1 MTTIPEKTLTETC
14 RPSAETD
21 RRLMAGAI
29 ALAWRGVGRTAPNPA
44 VGAVVYQPW
53 SGQIVGRGWTQPG
66 GRPHAEPVALA
77 RAGEAARGATL
88 YVTLEPCAHHGRTPP
103 CTDAIIAAGIA
114 RVVHGI
120 TDPDPRVAGR
130 GLRLLQEAGI
140 ETGTSVLRDLAREVT
155 IGHILRVSE
164 RRPHI
169 TLKIAV
175 DGQGR
180 VPEGREGKP
189 TWVTGAMARA
199 RGHLMRAEADAILVG
214 RGTAEADDPGLD
226 CRLPG
231 VSDQSPLPV
240 VLSASARLSSGLEL
254 FAQDRTAPRPIVFVG
269 ADAGQDARA
278 ALEDRGIELVE
289 VGVVGGRLWIPAV
302 LEALVERGITRL
314 LVEGGPAIWHAFD
327 RAGMVDEVALFRGGR
342 GRERPFD
349 SVEARQMLAGYVSL
363 TPLEVKERLHLGDD
377 DLVRYVRP

>member
-1 MTTIPEKTLTETC
+1 MTET
-14 RPSAETD
+14 RWPTDETD

-29 ALAWRGVGRTAPNPA
+29 ALALRGVGRTAPNPA

-53 SGQIVGRGWTQPG
+53 TGEIVGRGWTQPG
-66 GRPHAEPVALA
+66 GRPHAEPEALR

-103 CTDAIIAAGIA
+103 CTDAIIASGIA
-114 RVVHGI
+114 RVVHGV

-130 GLRLLQEAGI
+130 GLRLLEEAGI
-140 ETGTSVLRDLAREVT
+140 KTGTSVLRDRAHEVT

-164 RRPHI
+164 RRPFI
-169 TLKIAV
+169 SLKIAV
-175 DGQGR
+175 DAEGR
-180 VPEGREGKP
+180 VPDGRSGKP
-189 TWVTGAMARA
+189 TWVTGKLARA
-199 RGHLMRAEADAILVG
+199 RGHLMRAEAEAILIG

-231 VSDQSPLPV
+231 LGDQSPLPV
-240 VLSASARLSSGLEL
+240 VLSASARLSPGLRL
-254 FAQDRTAPRPIVFVG
+254 FGPDRVAPRPIVFVG
-269 ADAGQDARA
+269 AEADPAARA
-278 ALEDRGIELVE
+278 ALEARGIELGE
-289 VGVVGGRLWIPAV
+289 VGTVGCRLWIPAI

-349 SVEARQMLAGYVSL
+349 SVAARQMLARYVSL
-363 TPLEVKERLHLGDD
+363 TPLQMRERLHLGDD
-377 DLVRYVRP
+377 DLIRYVRS

>member
-1 MTTIPEKTLTETC
+1 MTRTE
-14 RPSAETD
+14 PVSDATD

-53 SGQIVGRGWTQPG
+53 SGEIVGRGWTQPG

-77 RAGEAARGATL
+77 DAGAAARGATL

-103 CTDAIIAAGIA
+103 CTEAIIAAGIA

-130 GLRLLQEAGI
+130 GLRQLAEAGI
-140 ETGTSVLRDLAREVT
+140 ETGRGVLGDAAHEVT

-164 RRPHI
+164 RRPFI

-175 DGQGR
+175 DGEGR
-180 VPEGREGKP
+180 VPEGRDGHP
-189 TWVTGAMARA
+189 TWVTGPTALA
-199 RGHLMRAEADAILVG
+199 RGHLLRSQADAILIG
-214 RGTAEADDPGLD
+214 RGTAGADDPGLD
-226 CRLPG
+226 CRLP
-231 VSDQSPLPV
+231 DLAATSPLPV
-240 VLSASARLSSGLEL
+240 ILSASARLSPDLAL
-254 FAQDRTAPRPIVFVG
+254 FRADRQAPRPLVFVG
-269 ADAGQDARA
+269 AEADSAARI
-278 ALEDRGIELVE
+278 ALVAQGVEIVE
-289 VGVVGGRLWIPAV
+289 VGAVGGRLWIPAV

-327 RAGMVDEVALFRGGR
+327 RAGMVDEVALFRGGM
-342 GRERPFD
+342 GGNAGFD
-349 SVEARQMLAGYVSL
+349 GETARRMLARYVSL
-363 TPLEVKERLHLGDD
+363 TPLEMKERLRLGEDD
-377 DLVRYVRP
+377 MVRYVRA